1 MKRIIICIATIVAAS
16 GALQASGIIA
26 CSGTA
31 TAGNPCYASYL
42 PTFNN
47 QASWGS
53 LVATDPNA
61 QPSVTSGVAYN
72 TVWDSSGG
80 FVNVAV
86 SGSSLILADDYALIK
101 IGSMWINPAGASGL
115 PYKFTGSFDSPPDTG
130 FTTSGAGITVGTYGE
145 SLLGSFNPGST
156 GSFLIST
163 TTNTLLTSFGF
174 RIAAVTSSNFNV
186 TLNLFSNPDGTGT
199 EQTLVLNSLTGGGN
213 CPSLSNTSGPVPC
226 NNAPF
231 LYVSTTGQVRSF
243 TIQTNDS
250 TGFYIDSL
258 DFNVVPE
265 PAPLLITGAALL
277 GLAFVIRRKR
287 AVRAASRE

>member
-1 MKRIIICIATIVAAS
+1 VKRIIICIATIVAAS

-42 PTFNN
+42 PTFNT
-47 QASWGS
+47 QATWDS
-53 LVATDPNA
+53 LVATNPGA
-61 QPSVTSGVAYN
+61 QPTVNGVAYN

-101 IGSMWINPAGASGL
+101 IGSMWINPAGSSGL
-115 PYKFTGSFDSPPDTG
+115 PYRFTGSFDSPPDTG
-130 FTTSGAGITVGTYGE
+130 FTTSGVGLPVGAYGE
-145 SLLGSFNPGST
+145 NLLGSFNPGST

-163 TTNTLLTSFGF
+163 TSNVLLTSFGF

-186 TLNLFSNPDGTGT
+186 TINLFSNPDGTGT
-199 EQTLVLNSLTGGGN
+199 QQTLALNSLTGGGN
-213 CPSLSNTSGPVPC
+213 CPSLSNSSGPVPC

-243 TIQTNDS
+243 SIQTNDP
-250 TGFYIDSL
+250 TGFYIDAL
-258 DFNVVPE
+258 DFNTVPE
-265 PAPLLITGAALL
+265 PAPLLFTGAGLL
-277 GLAFVIRRKR
+277 CLAFMIRRKR
-287 AVRAASRE
+287 ALRSASRQ